1 MSTSDTDVPVVSTAP
16 NEPPVDPIPAAT
28 QRHPA
33 HLCVPSGEG
42 YGAAGAASAVLTFE
56 ARGGRVAKYAI
67 FFTLKPET
75 VSGMMQKP
83 SDRAA
88 VVSKLLESVGGTLEA
103 YYWMLGQWDGF
114 VVGNAPDGASA
125 AAVSLAV
132 SSTGAFGHLE
142 THEVFDANQIND
154 LLERA
159 KSSVGQYTPP
169 GA

>member
-1 MSTSDTDVPVVSTAP
+1 VKV
-16 NEPPVDPIPAAT
+16 
-28 QRHPA
+28 
-33 HLCVPSGEG
+33 
-42 YGAAGAASAVLTFE
+42 YGAAPDRV
-56 ARGGRVAKYAI
+56 GGRRIGTKGGAVAKYAI

-114 VVGNAPDGASA
+114 VVGTAPDGASA

-132 SSTGAFGHLE
+132 SSTGAFGHIE
-142 THEVFDANQIND
+142 THEVFDANEINA
-154 LLERA
+154 LLEQA
-159 KSSVGQYTPP
+159 KSSAGQYTPP